1 MTALRMLTDG
11 VWDLRDIF
19 LLPGGVKLPA
29 RTSVLRDGEGGL
41 VLYGPLELSDE
52 QAAAIDAL
60 GEVRTIVGPS
70 LFHHLYLRQ
79 AKERWPEA
87 ELIGAPGLDA
97 KRASLP
103 FDRIASDGEL
113 APGVRAV
120 VMGGMPRINE
130 TVLVH
135 EPSAT
140 LVCADLCFR
149 IQEAKGVSKLTFKLL
164 GDYGDTLKCSR
175 LWRWCIND
183 RDAYRASLQ
192 ALMAQE
198 FDAVVMAH
206 GDPVLSG
213 ARAQL
218 EAVVVR

>member
-1 MTALRMLTDG
+1 MTVLRSLTDG
-11 VWDLRDIF
+11 VWDLQDV
-19 LLPGGVKLPA
+19 LSLPGGVKLPT
-29 RTSVLRDGEGGL
+29 RTTILRDAAGGL
-41 VLYGPLELSDE
+41 VLYGPLKLSDE

-87 ELIGAPGLDA
+87 QLLGAPGLDV
-97 KRASLP
+97 KRENLS
-103 FDRIASDGEL
+103 FDRMLSDGEL

-120 VMGGMPRINE
+120 VMRGMPKLNE

-140 LVCADLCFR
+140 MACADLCFR
-149 IQEAKGVSKLTFKLL
+149 IQEAKGISKLAFRLM
-164 GDYGDTLKCSR
+164 GDYGHTLKCSR
-175 LWRWCIND
+175 LWKWSIKD
-183 RDAYRASLQ
+183 RDAYRASLESLL
-192 ALMAQE
+192 AAD

-206 GDPVLSG
+206 GDPVMDG
-213 ARAQL
+213 AKAQL
-218 EAVVVR
+218 QAVMG